1 MTSDVS
7 GALIGNSSRIDA
19 FTYKVC
25 LGLFLFGF
33 ATFGFGNFIVGIE
46 LPTNVSTFTVYIIFF
61 IQLFTNSLRFS
72 KFLLYLWIYI
82 FIQTFILNWNYIN
95 FQSSLKY
102 FIGFILFSL
111 VSFSFFSK
119 NRNRIVSLMQSY
131 YKFCF
136 FIACLGIFQVVLFS
150 LFSISF
156 LPQNIISGSLA
167 FQGSNSFEP
176 DILGIIPRAVGL
188 STEPAHYVVLLL
200 PAVYIA
206 LYTLA
211 GSGNLFKIKNKKVA
225 SILLFGFIISFS
237 LVGYFG
243 LGICLFIIFGNNV
256 KVSFTKAMVLL
267 VGFVGLVY
275 FILKTPIGDKVY
287 SFIAVSSDIKGA
299 DYSSGDQSSFAL
311 LSNLMVAFEGLK
323 ISNYLGTGLNS
334 HVVTYD
340 ATLSKIFAVSQIP
353 SELNKEN
360 AGSMFIRILSE
371 FGIPGIILFIWFLKH
386 FKAASK
392 NTYVTTS
399 NITVNNMCFVF
410 LIMYSSRNGDY
421 LNIIFFFF
429 FAMFYYTYNNSK
441 AENNLASN
449 E

>member
-1 MTSDVS
+1 MSDSILKDVYQTDT
-7 GALIGNSSRIDA
+7 L
-19 FTYKVC
+19 TYKAC
-25 LGLFLFGF
+25 LGLFFFGF
-33 ATFGFGNFIVGIE
+33 GTLGFGNFIFGIE
-46 LPTNVSTFTVYIIFF
+46 LPTNVSTFTVYLIFI
-61 IQLFTNSLRFS
+61 IQLFTNSFRFS
-72 KFLLYLWIYI
+72 KFLFYLWIYV
-82 FIQTFILNWNYIN
+82 FIQTFILNSNYIN
-95 FQSSLKY
+95 FQSSFKY
-102 FIGFILFSL
+102 FIGFVLFSL

-119 NRNRIVSLMQSY
+119 NRSRIVSLMQAY

-136 FIACLGIFQVVLFS
+136 FIACLGIFQVFLFS
-150 LFSISF
+150 LFKLSF

-167 FQGSNSFEP
+167 FQGNDFFEP
-176 DILGIIPRAVGL
+176 DIFGIIPRAVGL

-206 LYTLA
+206 LYTLMGA
-211 GSGNLFKIKNKKVA
+211 GNLFNIKNKKVA

-243 LGICLFIIFGNNV
+243 LGICLFIIFGKNV
-256 KVSFTKAMVLL
+256 KVGFFKASILL
-267 VGFVGLVY
+267 FCFLGLVY
-275 FILKTPIGDKVY
+275 FILQTSIGDKVY
-287 SFIAVSSDIKGA
+287 SFISVSSDIKGA
-299 DYSSGDQSSFAL
+299 DYTSGDQSSFAL

-340 ATLSKIFAVSQIP
+340 TTLSKIFSLSQIP

-371 FGIPGIILFIWFLKH
+371 FGIPGLVIFIWFLRN
-386 FKAASK
+386 FKVASK
-392 NTYVTTS
+392 AYVSS
-399 NITVNNMCFVF
+399 NAAINNMCFVF

-421 LNIIFFFF
+421 LNIMFFFF
-429 FAMFYYTYNNSK
+429 IAMFYYTYNNYK
-441 AENNLASN
+441 LENNLVTN

>member
-1 MTSDVS
+1 MTSD
-7 GALIGNSSRIDA
+7 LLNNTTDN
-19 FTYKVC
+19 TYKIDDLIYKLC

-46 LPTNVSTFTVYIIFF
+46 LPTNVSTFTVYIIFI
-61 IQLFTNSLRFS
+61 IQLLTNSLRFS

-82 FIQTFILNWNYIN
+82 FVQTFVLNWNYIN
-95 FQSSLKY
+95 LPSSSKY
-102 FIGFILFSL
+102 FVGFVLFSL
-111 VSFSFFSK
+111 VRFSFFSK
-119 NRNRIVSLMQSY
+119 NRHRIVTLIQSY

-136 FIACLGIFQVVLFS
+136 FIACLGIIQVFLFS
-150 LFSISF
+150 LFNLSF

-167 FQGSNSFEP
+167 FQGNNSFQA

-206 LYTLA
+206 IYTLT
-211 GSGNLFKIKNKKVA
+211 GSGNLFNIKNRNVA
-225 SILLFGFIISFS
+225 GILLFGFIISFS

-243 LGICLFIIFGNNV
+243 LGICLFIIFGKNV
-256 KVSFTKAMVLL
+256 RVSFLKAIILFF
-267 VGFVGLVY
+267 GFGGLVY
-275 FILKTPIGDKVY
+275 FILQTPIGDKVY
-287 SFIAVSSDIKGA
+287 SFISVSSDIKGA
-299 DYSSGDQSSFAL
+299 DYTTGDQSSFAL
-311 LSNLMVAFEGLK
+311 LSNLMVSFEGLK
-323 ISNYLGTGLNS
+323 ISHGLGTGLNS

-340 ATLSKIFAVSQIP
+340 GTLSKIFSVSQIP

-371 FGIPGIILFIWFLKH
+371 FGIPGLLIFIWFLKH
-386 FKAASK
+386 FRIVTK
-392 NTYVTTS
+392 NAYISS
-399 NITVNNMCFVF
+399 NTVLNNMCFVF
-410 LIMYSSRNGDY
+410 LIMYSFRNGDY

-429 FAMFYYTYNNSK
+429 FAMFYYTYNNSIVQ
-441 AENNLASN
+441 NNLTPN